1 MNNHTDLPSFIPKIL
16 YEDDILV
23 VLDKPAGLLVHP
35 SWISTAQT
43 PTLVKWLKQQFP
55 SDIFHTI
62 HRLDRATSGIMVFVR
77 NDKQAAQQ
85 MHQQFLDR
93 RILKTYLCVVR
104 GWTNAEGSIDHL
116 LTQEKDHYADPFA
129 SKDKPPQDALT
140 HYRTLSHTELPIPI
154 GRYPVARYS
163 LVEIKPE
170 TGRKHQIRRH
180 MKHIFHP
187 IVGDTKYGEGRHN
200 RLFREHFN
208 LQRLLL
214 MATELRFDH
223 PTELKQIKMRTRPD
237 EAVTQLFSQLGW
249 NNLSELSQN
258 PDLRI

>member
-1 MNNHTDLPSFIPKIL
+1 MINLTDEITFEPNIL
-16 YEDDILV
+16 YQDDFLV
-23 VLDKPAGLLVHP
+23 VLHKPAGLLVHP
-35 SWISTAQT
+35 SWISPASA
-43 PTLVKWLKQQFP
+43 PTLVKWLKQHFP

-62 HRLDRATSGIMVFVR
+62 HRLDRATSGVIVFVR

-93 RILKTYLCVVR
+93 RVSKTYLCVVR
-104 GWTNAEGSIDHL
+104 GWADVQGSIDHP
-116 LTQEKDHYADPFA
+116 LTQHKDHYADPFA
-129 SKDKPPQDALT
+129 AEDKPPQDALT
-140 HYRTLSHTELPIPI
+140 HYRTLAHVELPIPV

-163 LVEIKPE
+163 LVEVKPE

-187 IVGDTKYGEGRHN
+187 LVGDTKHGEGRHN

-208 LQRLLL
+208 VQRLLL

-223 PTELKQIKMRTRPD
+223 PVELKQIKVSAPPD
-237 EAVTQLFSQLGW
+237 AVVTKLFTQLGW
-249 NNLSELSQN
+249 SNLEELSEN